1 MFVVPSIMSAVNA
14 QVNAYNQ
21 AMAQM
26 NSMAQYQNSLL
37 AQSQPFQPGQMIP
50 CDQYHQPLFDIAPS
64 ITELLLDEGE
74 TIVDRIAFWA
84 EMPLLGRII
93 AAKLCDRLDAISDKI
108 AMLLPITALP

>member
-50 CDQYHQPLFDIAPS
+50 CDQYHQ
-64 ITELLLDEGE
+64 
-74 TIVDRIAFWA
+74 
-84 EMPLLGRII
+84 
-93 AAKLCDRLDAISDKI
+93 LCDRLDAISDKI

>member
-1 MFVVPSIMSAVNA
+1 MSAVN
-14 QVNAYNQ
+14 

-64 ITELLLDEGE
+64 ITSRRVRAELLLDEGE